1 MSKETNKKTGKKTK
15 TRIIICE
22 RCGKEVLTTACHQK
36 YCKECMKE
44 VKIESKRRYI
54 RSRLLKKHEN
64 MPLELLMK
72 MRTIVCERCGK
83 EVLMTSYHQKYC
95 KECGKKVRIES
106 RRKYVQLRPL
116 KEKRT
121 LWTTA
126 VCPVCGELWKV
137 KTEWGWSGNG
147 KMRKICDGCRKKV
160 PYRFYETVRI
170 GGVVT

>member
-64 MPLELLMK
+64 MPLELLK
-72 MRTIVCERCGK
+72 
-83 EVLMTSYHQKYC
+83 
-95 KECGKKVRIES
+95 
-106 RRKYVQLRPL
+106 
-116 KEKRT
+116 
-121 LWTTA
+121 WTTA
-126 VCPVCGELWKV
+126 VCPVCGNKWKV
-137 KTEWGWSGNG
+137 KTQWKWTGRG
-147 KMRKICDGCRKKV
+147 KMRKICDNCRGKV